1 MVIMNKIKTRYYIAN
16 WKMYQ
21 SFASIKK
28 FLSMCKRD
36 QTFIGQNSNKYIGIA
51 ASYEHLYFVHKKL
64 NKMGL
69 HCGSQDCSHFVQGAY
84 TGQFSVR
91 SLQEMKLSFAII
103 GHSETRLYGGQSD
116 AMIASKLKLLL
127 AANISPILCVGETLT
142 QKQGGLTLQSLY
154 DQLEAALIFLQSYS
168 GDAKIF
174 IAYEPM
180 YAIGTGI
187 IPSRQ
192 DLEQVFYFLKN
203 LVKEVPVAK
212 NVMFLYGGSVS
223 SETLPQ
229 FENIHEISGFLIGK
243 ASIDFQE
250 LKKIVQSDGRVI

>member
-21 SFASIKK
+21 TFASIKK
-28 FLSMCKRD
+28 FLSICKQD
-36 QTFIGQNSNKYIGIA
+36 KDFITQNSNQYIGIA
-51 ASYEHLYFVHKKL
+51 ASSEHLYFAHKKL
-64 NKMGL
+64 NKIGL
-69 HCGSQDCSHFVQGAY
+69 HCGAQDCSNFVQGAY

-103 GHSETRLYGGQSD
+103 GHSETRMYCAQSD
-116 AMIASKLKLLL
+116 GMIATKFKLLL
-127 AANISPILCVGETLT
+127 AANISPILCIGETLV
-142 QKQGGLTLQSLY
+142 QKQDGLTLQALY
-154 DQLEAALIFLQSYS
+154 DQLEGILTFLQSHS
-168 GDAKIF
+168 GDTKIF
-174 IAYEPM
+174 IAYEPV

-192 DLEQVFYFLKN
+192 DLEQVFYFLRN
-203 LVKEVPVAK
+203 LVKELLVAK

-223 SETLPQ
+223 RDTVSQ
-229 FENIHEISGFLIGK
+229 FKNIDEISGFLIGK

-250 LKKIVQSDGRVI
+250 LKKIVQSDGKLI